1 LHKKIFIRQEYG
13 QLGNILFRLANTL
26 GFAIEHGYRVEDY
39 TLAFCNYH
47 DGSSNIRFLENHY
60 GFQFFE
66 FPQPKFHL
74 INRIKWKLRKSGL
87 QNSQLLENFDPSYN
101 LKSLEPNRSYELKGF
116 HFSSGDLVL
125 KHRSKICE
133 ILRFRES
140 EITPSNNLFKDARK
154 KYKILLG
161 VHIRQNDYKTFYNG
175 KYFVSADQYLT
186 FINHFKSLVPNGQ
199 TVGVVVCSD
208 DAQLLIK
215 MQNDHPDYIYPRGN
229 ITQDIYALSQCDYII
244 GPQATTMS
252 AWAAYS
258 GGSPLLQIDKNTNTF
273 ELENFRKVTRL
284 EPFNPFLN

>member
-1 LHKKIFIRQEYG
+1 M
-13 QLGNILFRLANTL
+13 
-26 GFAIEHGYRVEDY
+26 
-39 TLAFCNYH
+39 
-47 DGSSNIRFLENHY
+47 
-60 GFQFFE
+60 
-66 FPQPKFHL
+66 
-74 INRIKWKLRKSGL
+74 
-87 QNSQLLENFDPSYN
+87 
-101 LKSLEPNRSYELKGF
+101 
-116 HFSSGDLVL
+116 
-125 KHRSKICE
+125 
-133 ILRFRES
+133 
-140 EITPSNNLFKDARK
+140 
-154 KYKILLG
+154 LG

-199 TVGVVVCSD
+199 TVGIVVCSD

-215 MQNDHPDYIYPRGN
+215 MQNDQPDYIYPRGN

-252 AWAAYS
+252 SWAAYS